1 MLLSGFVA
9 GRFHQGFIIR
19 GPFFLRG
26 ICTRLFNT
34 FRGQLCL
41 TGFRC
46 FCLTLRPR
54 DIRRLTPDFPYQLR
68 LPQPVLLFLLIKD
81 FRQPRIRMLNIT
93 AQSLDVI
100 RRLAIA
106 LAVSADMLV
115 FDEQERGPDEQLRYQ
130 FETISRMPQYEQDVI
145 RELLDAMIIK
155 NQVAGAMAR
164 MAQGAAKE
172 ES

>member
-1 MLLSGFVA
+1 MQF
-9 GRFHQGFIIR
+9 
-19 GPFFLRG
+19 PE
-26 ICTRLFNT
+26 RLT
-34 FRGQLCL
+34 
-41 TGFRC
+41 
-46 FCLTLRPR
+46 TLRKAR
-54 DIRRLTPDFPYQLR
+54 GLTQQMLADMVGVAVLQIRRYEGGNS
-68 LPQPVLLFLLIKD
+68 QP
-81 FRQPRIRMLNIT
+81 T
-93 AQSLDVI
+93 LDVI

-106 LAVSADMLV
+106 LGVSADMLV

-164 MAQGAAKE
+164 VAQGTAKE